1 MNTLTIIVPCFNE
14 EEVFKDSSKKLVAV
28 LDCLVNAKSISKDS
42 KLLFVDD
49 GSKDSTWRLIV
60 EATKKNNHIKGIKF
74 TRNYG
79 HQNALLAG
87 MTEALKYSDL
97 IVTIDADLQD
107 DINAIVEMVDK
118 YKEGYEVVY
127 GVRNNRDTDTPFKRK
142 TAESY
147 YTLMRKIGVDLV
159 PNSADFRLLSRRA
172 TETLLKFKEQNLFF
186 RGLVPQI
193 GYKSTKVFYKRRE
206 RKAGESKY
214 TLKKMIAFAVDGIT
228 SFSTMPIKIVMA
240 LGIFVVGISFLLLSY
255 TLYQK
260 LIGNVVTGW
269 SSLMISIWFIGGIQL
284 ICFSLIGEY
293 IGKIFIEVKARP
305 RYNIETRT
313 DDDNNNEGRINEIN

>member
-214 TLKKMIAFAVDGIT
+214 TLKKNDC
-228 SFSTMPIKIVMA
+228 
-240 LGIFVVGISFLLLSY
+240 
-255 TLYQK
+255 
-260 LIGNVVTGW
+260 
-269 SSLMISIWFIGGIQL
+269 
-284 ICFSLIGEY
+284 ICC
-293 IGKIFIEVKARP
+293 
-305 RYNIETRT
+305 
-313 DDDNNNEGRINEIN
+313 